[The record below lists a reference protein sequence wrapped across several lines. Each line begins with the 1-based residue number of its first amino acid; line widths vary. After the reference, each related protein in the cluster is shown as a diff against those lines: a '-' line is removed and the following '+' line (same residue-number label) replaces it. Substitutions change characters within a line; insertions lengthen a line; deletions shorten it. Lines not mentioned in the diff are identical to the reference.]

1 MERTDMTTD
10 CPWCAGPAT
19 IDPALAEVRCD
30 DCQVVVEL
38 SADPI
43 PVGMPARRLDAAA

>member
-1 MERTDMTTD
+1 MTTD

-19 IDPALAEVRCD
+19 IDPALTEVTCD

-38 SADPI
+38 SADR
-43 PVGMPARRLDAAA
+43 ASAHRLDAAA

>member
-1 MERTDMTTD
+1 MTTD

-19 IDPALAEVRCD
+19 IDPALTEVRCD
-30 DCQVVVEL
+30 DCQVVVEF

-43 PVGMPARRLDAAA
+43 PVGMPVRRLDAAA

>member
-1 MERTDMTTD
+1 MTTD

-19 IDPALAEVRCD
+19 IHPDLTEVHCD

-38 SADPI
+38 SADPA
-43 PVGMPARRLDAAA
+43 PAHQLDIAA